1 MTAEKEI
8 TDFMSKQACKLPR
21 WNELPE
27 IGLYMDQVISLMGKY
42 TKMFSRSGE
51 TALTPSMINNYV
63 KLEILPPPVKKK
75 YSRVHISHLLIICA
89 MKSILPIRVIA
100 AIIEHLLKTRTEEEL
115 FNFFCDQYEQ
125 TLCELCDMLNSSE
138 DNAENN
144 LGTALTM
151 TAIKAAAVSSGSKL
165 ISENALAEMQRLNIL
180 KLRRND

>member
-8 TDFMSKQACKLPR
+8 TEFMSKQSCKLPR

-27 IGLYMDQVISLMGKY
+27 IGLYMDQVISLMAKY
-42 TKMFSRSGE
+42 TKAFSRSGE
-51 TALTPSMINNYV
+51 AALTSSMINNYV

-89 MKSILPIRVIA
+89 MKSVLPIRVIA

-125 TLCELCDMLNSSE
+125 TLSELAEMLAGSL
-138 DNAENN
+138 DNDEN

-165 ISENALAEMQRLNIL
+165 ISENALTEMQRLNIL
-180 KLRRND
+180 KLRKND